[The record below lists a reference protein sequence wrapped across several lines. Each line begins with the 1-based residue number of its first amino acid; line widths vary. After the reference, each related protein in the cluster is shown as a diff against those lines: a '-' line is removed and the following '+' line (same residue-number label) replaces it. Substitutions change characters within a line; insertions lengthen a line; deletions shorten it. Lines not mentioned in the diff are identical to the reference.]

1 MKKNRQSKRIF
12 KELAPYMNLGLQMAL
27 TITLCSLL
35 GWWLDSKFDTKP
47 ILILVF
53 SFLGVIIG
61 MYSFFKTVFDLEKKK
76 KKKTSDRTK
85 NERNY

>member
-76 KKKTSDRTK
+76 KKK
-85 NERNY
+85 NI